1 MRQKLKVGVRVRISV
16 KEVCFPGGKVAWLSL
31 SLARYHRAHVSQT
44 ENSFQIS
51 ERCQLQRKRYTSC
64 TRKYDRDA
72 QPLGQKKVKVALGSP
87 GANIH
92 PLATAFSSW
101 FLKKRC
107 RRLHSRM
114 IKPQAFFSTPV
125 YFIHHHGLRYCRL
138 RYMPRLG
145 ASIVSHPIR
154 CVSG

>member
-1 MRQKLKVGVRVRISV
+1 VRQKLKVGVRVRISV
-16 KEVCFPGGKVAWLSL
+16 KEVCFPGGKWP
-31 SLARYHRAHVSQT
+31 ARAPAPTSHRHQ
-44 ENSFQIS
+44 NSSDFGFQIS

-107 RRLHSRM
+107 RRLPSRM

>member
-1 MRQKLKVGVRVRISV
+1 MEWVRRSVRQKLKVGVRVRISV
-16 KEVCFPGGKVAWLSL
+16 EEVCFPGGKVAWLSL
-31 SLARYHRAHVSQT
+31 SSAPTSHRQ
-44 ENSFQIS
+44 NSSDFGFQIYYR
-51 ERCQLQRKRYTSC
+51 EKDTHLVHVGMLN
-64 TRKYDRDA
+64 
-72 QPLGQKKVKVALGSP
+72 PWGKKKLALGSP

-107 RRLHSRM
+107 RRLPSRM